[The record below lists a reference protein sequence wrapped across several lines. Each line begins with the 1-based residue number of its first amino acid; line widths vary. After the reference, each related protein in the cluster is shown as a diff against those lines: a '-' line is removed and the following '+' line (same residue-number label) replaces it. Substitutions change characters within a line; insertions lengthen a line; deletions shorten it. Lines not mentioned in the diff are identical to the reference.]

1 MHSKRKI
8 KMHIPTD
15 LLQLIKSFLPPPPKP
30 YVAPVVYHTF
40 SYVAIDSWSDVED
53 VKAYGDY

>member
-1 MHSKRKI
+1 
-8 KMHIPTD
+8 MHIPTD
-15 LLQLIKSFLPPPPKP
+15 LLQLIKSFLPPPPTP